1 MIGAVAREHT
11 QSMASPEKTAQQ
23 AKRAAAREAKVRQG
37 LSDLAQWLRDLM
49 RGGLGV
55 EEVRRAETWQTIAAR
70 LWDSQAQGVARRL
83 TALGTLI
90 QREADWS
97 PALLDALARLHLLVE
112 GYARMD
118 ALPPEQQA
126 DLRMAVG
133 FTEKQAD
140 LLTQRGTAD
149 LWLALGR
156 QSEITEDKLIG
167 QRTWLLGMNSGKIAL
182 LLDFAH
188 QMLRDKLD
196 RSFPPATWLE
206 TACVYFP
213 SAYPLRAVAKHRE
226 SVPATPKA
234 LPHAFPTLRAAFSAY
249 AAALSANLWL
259 ERFPMLLA
267 NLTPVYEEGDTLS
280 LVDAHG
286 DRLPVAEQPQAS
298 VNLRLVLAMSGGAP
312 ITLFG
317 EYDGRAFL
325 PLSVFAHERL
335 VTL

>member
-1 MIGAVAREHT
+1 
-11 QSMASPEKTAQQ
+11 MASPEKTAQQ

-37 LSDLAQWLRDLM
+37 LSELAQWLRDLI

-55 EEVRRAETWQTIAAR
+55 DEIRRAETWKTIAAR

-97 PALLDALARLHLLVE
+97 PALLDALARLHLLAE
-112 GYARMD
+112 GYARLA
-118 ALPPEQQA
+118 ALSPEQQA

-140 LLTQRGTAD
+140 LLTQRGVSD
-149 LWLALGR
+149 RWLSLGR
-156 QSEITEDKLIG
+156 RSEITEDKLIG

-188 QMLRDKLD
+188 QMVRDTLD

-226 SVPATPKA
+226 AVPATPKA
-234 LPHAFPTLRAAFSAY
+234 LPHGYPTLRAAFSAY

-267 NLTPVYEEGDTLS
+267 NITPVYEDGDKVS

-286 DRLPVAEQPQAS
+286 DMLPVAEQPQFA
-298 VNLRLVLAMSGGAP
+298 VNLHLVLAMSGGAP

-317 EYDGRAFL
+317 EYDGRALL